1 MISVTGSRPGGP
13 THAPGASRRA
23 SQGRTW
29 AGTTLALVGVT
40 AAAALTLS
48 STGVAQAD
56 TVAYLINVTVRP
68 GYGFPN
74 AQAAVDYGNGLC
86 DKIQTGQPY
95 ASLLADVKRD
105 FGTADEYQA
114 SYLITQAAN
123 ELCPAAIWQLR
134 QSAAGYRPGSE

>member
-1 MISVTGSRPGGP
+1 MV
-13 THAPGASRRA
+13 GA
-23 SQGRTW
+23 
-29 AGTTLALVGVT
+29 T

-86 DKIQTGQPY
+86 DKIQTGHPY